1 MKRGHYIL
9 IIIICIIILSWAFG
23 GLYILFTDVQAVKTY
38 ELSDKA
44 NPPKSGT
51 IEEFCIKYPEY
62 CDATIE
68 DKIRRIAKQENYNNP
83 ELLIRISSCET
94 VKWQYFTGHKDKR
107 DIGWYQINQHY
118 NPTGYECA
126 MDLECSTKWTI
137 NEIRQKRLWKWN
149 ASKFCWIN

>member
-68 DKIRRIAKQENYNNP
+68 DKIRRIAKQENFPVDILYR
-83 ELLIRISSCET
+83 LINCESQ
-94 VKWQYFTGHKDKR
+94 W
-107 DIGWYQINQHY
+107 DINAIGDYGKSYGLYQIHR
-118 NPTGYECA
+118 GYHPEVSVEEA
-126 MDLECSTKWTI
+126 RDVIKSTQWTI
-137 NEIRQKRLWKWN
+137 QRFKQGKWYWWTCARTN
-149 ASKFCWIN
+149 NLKY